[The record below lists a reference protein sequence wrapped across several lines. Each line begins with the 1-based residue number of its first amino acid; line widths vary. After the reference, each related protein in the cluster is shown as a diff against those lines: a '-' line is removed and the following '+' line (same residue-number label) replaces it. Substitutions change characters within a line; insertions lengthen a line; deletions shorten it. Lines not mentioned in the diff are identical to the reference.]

1 VNKTKIEVGNRVEFI
16 DKDRIPR
23 KGEVVEVNGCN
34 INIRSGRLLKRTF
47 TVRARFVRQVE

>member
-1 VNKTKIEVGNRVEFI
+1 MNKTKIEVGNRVEFI